1 MPQIRPAT
9 TPAARNEAR
18 YPDSGSRHAAA
29 LAACR
34 TLLNDRPAVSTP
46 NRPTPDITQQEHLQV

>member
-9 TPAARNEAR
+9 PPAARNDAR
-18 YPDSGSRHAAA
+18 GPDSGNRHAAA
-29 LAACR
+29 LAARR

-46 NRPTPDITQQEHLQV
+46 NRPISTASQRVNPVW